1 MRIILN
7 YIKQN
12 KKILLII
19 VTLIIA
25 VLIGYYYTKEKS
37 EYKVSSYLENNIINE
52 SKTNQ
57 VVNNI
62 DQEESKEEDSKQ
74 NKIIVHISG
83 AVAKEGIIEVEEDSR
98 ISDIIDKAGGLL
110 ENSNLDEIN
119 LAYKVEDGMKIHIPT
134 NEEINKNEEV
144 EVSDN
149 QYLYSEKKESKEE
162 IINKKININTATE
175 QELDQLKGIGQSTA
189 NKIIKYREENGKFK
203 NIEDIKN
210 VSGIGDAKFD
220 GIRDEITV

>member
-1 MRIILN
+1 M
-7 YIKQN
+7 
-12 KKILLII
+12 
-19 VTLIIA
+19 
-25 VLIGYYYTKEKS
+25 
-37 EYKVSSYLENNIINE
+37 
-52 SKTNQ
+52 
-57 VVNNI
+57 
-62 DQEESKEEDSKQ
+62 
-74 NKIIVHISG
+74 
-83 AVAKEGIIEVEEDSR
+83 AKEGIIEVEEDSR

-134 NEEINKNEEV
+134 NEEISKKKEV
-144 EVSDN
+144 EVTTN
-149 QYLYSEKKESKEE
+149 QYVYSEKKESKEE

-175 QELDQLKGIGQSTA
+175 QELDQLQGIGQSTA

>member
-1 MRIILN
+1 M
-7 YIKQN
+7 
-12 KKILLII
+12 
-19 VTLIIA
+19 
-25 VLIGYYYTKEKS
+25 
-37 EYKVSSYLENNIINE
+37 YKVVADIIN
-52 SKTNQ
+52 SY
-57 VVNNI
+57 
-62 DQEESKEEDSKQ
+62 SKQ

-134 NEEINKNEEV
+134 NEEISKKKEV
-144 EVSDN
+144 EVTTN
-149 QYLYSEKKESKEE
+149 QYVYSEKKESKEE

-175 QELDQLKGIGQSTA
+175 QELDQLQGIGQSTA